1 MCNIRLGF
9 GKLSK
14 RWEKRC
20 VLETEFGI
28 SEEQTACIFVV
39 EE

>member
-1 MCNIRLGF
+1 MGNIRLGF

-14 RWEKRC
+14 RWETPC
-20 VLETEFGI
+20 ILETELGI
-28 SEEQTACIFVV
+28 SEEQTASIFVV